1 MKENLEP
8 KNDKGQRH
16 GVCEYYWANGQLC
29 YKYVFIN
36 GKKNG
41 FAECMVVEKLHIKG
55 ITYE

>member
-41 FAECMVVEKLHIKG
+41 FAEWYGCGK
-55 ITYE
+55 ITHKRYHL